1 MQNVALSWLV
11 YRLTDS
17 VFLLGLVGFTTQIP
31 TFILSPFTGVYTD
44 KHDKLRI
51 MIGAQIMFMIQ
62 AVALAVLTLTEMA
75 QVWHIVAL
83 SLLFGI
89 ISAFD
94 APARQSLVVDL
105 IDEPDHLSNAIALN
119 SAIFNAARLV
129 GPAIAGVTIAAVG
142 EGICFF
148 LNAASFIAVIYA
160 LLQVKIEQKKRQ
172 SSDEPFLKS
181 FMDGLKYTFANKV
194 IRTLII
200 LLAILSLAG
209 FPFIV
214 LLPAYAKEVLS
225 GGAETLGYLMSSL
238 GAGALV
244 GALFMASR
252 KPDTKFVRLIGINT
266 IILGVFIVL
275 ASLSHSFYAS
285 TIVLF
290 VAGVSMILALS
301 SVNTLLQTSTN
312 EQMRG
317 RVMSFYAMALM
328 GMLPIGNLIIGTMAE
343 FTGISLSLTVGG
355 AITLLSGIWFWSK
368 KLN

>member
-17 VFLLGLVGFTTQIP
+17 VFLLGLIGFTTQIP

-62 AVALAVLTLTEMA
+62 AIALAVLTLTDMA

-160 LLQVKIEQKKRQ
+160 LLQVKIEQKKRH
-172 SSDEPFLKS
+172 SSEEPFLKS

-238 GAGALV
+238 GAGALA

-252 KPDTKFVRLIGINT
+252 KPDTKFVILIGVNT
-266 IILGVFIVL
+266 IILGTFIVL
-275 ASLSHSFYAS
+275 ASLSDSFYAS
-285 TIVLF
+285 SAVLF

-328 GMLPIGNLIIGTMAE
+328 GMLPIGNLIIGTLAE

-355 AITLLSGIWFWSK
+355 IVTLSAGIWFWSK